1 MMNVPDMI
9 DAIQNGPVSIAVSA
23 GNDCWRYYK
32 SGVLTAANNCPKN
45 LDHGVVVVG
54 LHVADG
60 KDSDPESESED
71 EPEPESESSE
81 SSDTES
87 ESSDSDPEPIDSDS
101 ESDHEIYDEE
111 THVHRR
117 CKKTTA

>member
-60 KDSDPESESED
+60 NDP
-71 EPEPESESSE
+71 
-81 SSDTES
+81 DTDPDTDPD
-87 ESSDSDPEPIDSDS
+87 SSDSDADNEDF
-101 ESDHEIYDEE
+101 DEE
-111 THVHRR
+111 THMHRR
-117 CKKTTA
+117 CKKATA